1 MAATFLGRS
10 ALLVA
15 ISLLPSLAP
24 AQSAPLPAARDLIAR
39 HVTAIGGRD
48 AVLRHPFFRAKG
60 NFQMPAAGLNT
71 EIEVTGA
78 KPNLFMMKMTIPG
91 MGEMLQGFDGTH
103 GWAMD
108 PMQGPRLMEGSEL
121 LQLVEEAEFG
131 SVLRESQNIES
142 VETTEKVTLG
152 NEECYKVRVKR
163 KNGRESF
170 DCYSVASGLLIG
182 SYATQETPMGPV
194 QSVTEFKDY
203 RDFAG
208 VKQPT
213 QIVVSVMNQQ
223 QIMTFSSYEYGPI
236 PDRAFAVPA
245 PIATLIS
252 QKPKP

>member
-1 MAATFLGRS
+1 MPAVFVRRS
-10 ALLVA
+10 ALFAALA
-15 ISLLPSLAP
+15 LLPSVAT
-24 AQSAPLPAARDLIAR
+24 AQSASLPAARDLIAR
-39 HVTAIGGRD
+39 HVAAIGGRD

-60 NFQMPAAGLNT
+60 NLQMPASGLNA
-71 EIEVTGA
+71 EIEVSGA
-78 KPNLFMMKMTIPG
+78 KPNLFVMKMTIPG

-108 PMQGPRLMEGSEL
+108 PMQGPRLIEGDEL
-121 LQLVEEAEFG
+121 VQLVDEAEFG

-152 NEECYKVRVKR
+152 NEDCYKVRVKR

-182 SYATQETPMGPV
+182 AYADQETPMGAV

-203 RDFAG
+203 RDFSG

-223 QIMTFSSYEYGPI
+223 QIMTFSSYEYGAMQAG
-236 PDRAFAVPA
+236 AFAVPA
-245 PIATLIS
+245 AISTLIS